1 MVERGDQNTTFYHA
15 VVKQKGYIGK
25 ILALK
30 NETGELLIGTK
41 DIGEHVVQHFT
52 NFFKGEPMTK
62 AAYGK

>member
-52 NFFKGEPMTK
+52 NCFKGEPMTK